1 MGFLLR
7 LAESKSQ
14 SKLGVCLSINF
25 CFESLIWANLQACCL
40 LHSAVPGV
48 VVGAV
53 EGDVVF
59 VACGFPMVEKFLSAR
74 SDWMAELPGF
84 AFDDAL
90 NLFSNKERLTRG
102 GE

>member
-25 CFESLIWANLQACCL
+25 CFESLIRANLQARCL
-40 LHSAVPGV
+40 LHSGVPRV

-59 VACGFPMVEKFLSAR
+59 VAGGISMVEKFLSAG
-74 SDWMAELPGF
+74 SHWMAELPGF
-84 AFDDAL
+84 ALDDAL
-90 NLFSNKERLTRG
+90 NLFSNEERLTRSG
-102 GE
+102 